1 MAKKK
6 TDKDNKKLC
15 KNCTKCCEYIC
26 ISIDKPTTK
35 TAIDEIIWFL
45 LHENIEVFI
54 DNDNDWTV
62 EIKTKC
68 KALTKK
74 NGHCKIYEQRP
85 EVCKE
90 HDHEECEH
98 HNKDPYYKERFK
110 IFVRDLVS
118 PPKKYAKSIGERG
131 HPLLRAL

>member
-54 DNDNDWTV
+54 DNNNDWTV

-74 NGHCKIYEQRP
+74 NGHCKIYKQRP

-110 IFVRDLVS
+110 TREEFLEFV
-118 PPKKYAKSIGERG
+118 KKRKTLSKVYFRKKKK
-131 HPLLRAL
+131 